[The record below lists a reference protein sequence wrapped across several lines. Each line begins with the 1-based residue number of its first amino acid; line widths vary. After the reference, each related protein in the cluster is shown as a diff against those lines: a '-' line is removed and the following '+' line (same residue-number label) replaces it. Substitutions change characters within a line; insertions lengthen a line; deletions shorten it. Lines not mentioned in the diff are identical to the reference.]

1 MGGALESFLT
11 AIVFRALYLFL
22 ANPKPS
28 AKIINF
34 TTLLKWS
41 RWKIVIFTMPSLSD
55 SAQISDFKI
64 MSYGCIKINVNF
76 HINMC
81 SNYYIAT

>member
-1 MGGALESFLT
+1 MGGAQESFLT

-28 AKIINF
+28 AKIRNF

-41 RWKIVIFTMPSLSD
+41 RSKIVIFTMPSLSD
-55 SAQISDFKI
+55 SAQISDFTI
-64 MSYGCIKINVNF
+64 MSYGFIKINVNF
-76 HINMC
+76 HINM
-81 SNYYIAT
+81 YR